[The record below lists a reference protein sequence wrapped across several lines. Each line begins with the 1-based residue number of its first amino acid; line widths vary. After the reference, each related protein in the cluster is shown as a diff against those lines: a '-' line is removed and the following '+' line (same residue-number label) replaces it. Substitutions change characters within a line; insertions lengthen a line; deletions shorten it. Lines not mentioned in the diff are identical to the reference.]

1 MQCLQNSE
9 KETKKFVKNKVE
21 LENRCLKKIHK
32 KRKIIRANSTK
43 EKNTGKRIGK
53 MLKKVSF
60 CAMLRVSYLGRE
72 RSEFCSGF

>member
-43 EKNTGKRIGK
+43 RKKMTEKELGK
-53 MLKKVSF
+53 
-60 CAMLRVSYLGRE
+60 C
-72 RSEFCSGF
+72 